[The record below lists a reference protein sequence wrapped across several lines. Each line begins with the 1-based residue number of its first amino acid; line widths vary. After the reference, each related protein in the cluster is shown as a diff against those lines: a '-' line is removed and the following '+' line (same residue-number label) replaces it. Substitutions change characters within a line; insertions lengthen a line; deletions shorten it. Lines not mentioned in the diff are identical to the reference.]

1 MKRWF
6 IPLLAALCLLPGAT
20 AAERALPLW
29 EAGFGLSALSFPAY
43 RGSDQQAEYVL
54 PLPFLVYRGEYL
66 RVDRDGL
73 RGRLFD
79 SERIFLDLSLSGA
92 VPVRSRDVDARD
104 GMPDLDPVFEFGPA
118 LTVNLLEDPDDRW
131 QWRLRIPVRQ
141 AFGVDS
147 RGVEPVGWRFD
158 PHLNFKT
165 NRDGWNLG
173 LNTSVLFANRRY
185 HAYYYEVAPRYARPD
200 RPVYRAS
207 AGYGGIA
214 LLATANRRFD
224 HFWVGAF
231 LRYDDLGGA
240 VFRDSP
246 LVRTRSSWMGGVGV
260 AWVFARSKQQV
271 TASE

>member
-1 MKRWF
+1 MKRWL
-6 IPLLAALCLLPGAT
+6 IPLLAVLWLPGAP
-20 AAERALPLW
+20 AAERTLPLW
-29 EAGFGLSALSFPAY
+29 EVGLGLSGLSFPAY
-43 RGSDQQAEYVL
+43 RGSDQQFGYVL
-54 PLPFLVYRGEYL
+54 PLPFLIYRGEQL
-66 RVDRDGL
+66 RVDREGL

-79 SERIFLDLSLSGA
+79 SERVFLDLSLSGA
-92 VPVRSRDVDARD
+92 VPARSRDVDARA
-104 GMPDLDPVFEFGPA
+104 GMPDLDPLFELGPA

-141 AFGVDS
+141 AFAVDS

-158 PHLNFKT
+158 PHLNFRT
-165 NRDGWNLG
+165 DRAGWNLG
-173 LNTSVLFANRRY
+173 LSASVLFANRRY

-200 RPVYRAS
+200 HPAYRAS

-214 LLATANRRFD
+214 LLTTANRRFD

-260 AWVFARSKQQV
+260 VWVFAQSQQRV
-271 TASE
+271 MASE